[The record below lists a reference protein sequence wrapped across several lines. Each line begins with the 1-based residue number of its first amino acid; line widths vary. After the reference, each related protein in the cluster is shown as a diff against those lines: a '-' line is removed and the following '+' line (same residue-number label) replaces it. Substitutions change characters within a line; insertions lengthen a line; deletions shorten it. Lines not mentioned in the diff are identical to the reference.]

1 MKIDRKRVDALM
13 AQKGIFRY
21 KDLAERAGLT
31 QKRLSVIL
39 NHGSGR
45 PKTIIKVAKAL
56 GVFAPDLSGERRD
69 TLKPYGLPTLEEMQA
84 AHRRETA
91 PLPLQSIPGFLAR
104 KVPSNWGDWSIEE
117 RRKFWAEPPT
127 EEGLVDRDR
136 VCALEVWVEAWG
148 KSPDSMTYADAVEI
162 NAAIASLGRWKQTA
176 SSFRFGPYGQRRGW
190 NRVKADVDN

>member
-13 AQKGIFRY
+13 AQRGIPRY

-45 PKTIIKVAKAL
+45 PKIIIKVAKAL

-84 AHRRETA
+84 AHRRET
-91 PLPLQSIPGFLAR
+91 LPLQSIPDFLAR
-104 KVPSNWGDWSIEE
+104 KVPVDWPHWSVEA
-117 RRKFWAEPPT
+117 RRRFWANPT
-127 EEGLVDRDR
+127 QAEDLVDRDR

-162 NAAIASLGRWKQTA
+162 NAAIASLGGWNKTSKA
-176 SSFRFGPYGQRRGW
+176 GRFGPYGVQKGW
-190 NRVKADVDN
+190 NKEP

>member
-13 AQKGIFRY
+13 AQRGIPRY

-84 AHRRETA
+84 AHRRET
-91 PLPLQSIPGFLAR
+91 LPLQSIPDFLAR
-104 KVPSNWGDWSIEE
+104 KVPVDWPHWSVEA
-117 RRKFWAEPPT
+117 RRRFWANPT
-127 EEGLVDRDR
+127 QAEDLVDRDR

-162 NAAIASLGRWKQTA
+162 NAAIASLGGWKQTA
-176 SSFRFGPYGQRRGW
+176 SSFRFGPYGRGRGW
-190 NRVKADVDN
+190 NRERLNVDN

>member
-13 AQKGIFRY
+13 AQRGIPRY

-84 AHRRETA
+84 AHRRET
-91 PLPLQSIPGFLAR
+91 LPLQSIPDFLAR
-104 KVPSNWGDWSIEE
+104 KVPVDWPHWSVEA
-117 RRKFWAEPPT
+117 RRRFWANPT
-127 EEGLVDRDR
+127 QAEDLVDRDR

-162 NAAIASLGRWKQTA
+162 NAAIAALGGWKQTA
-176 SSFRFGPYGQRRGW
+176 SSFRFGPYGRGRGW
-190 NRVKADVDN
+190 NRERLNVDN

>member
-13 AQKGIFRY
+13 AQRGIFRY

-84 AHRRETA
+84 AHRRET
-91 PLPLQSIPGFLAR
+91 LPLQSIPDFLAR
-104 KVPSNWGDWSIEE
+104 KVPVDWPHWSVEA
-117 RRKFWAEPPT
+117 RRRFWANPT
-127 EEGLVDRDR
+127 RAEDLVDRDR

-148 KSPDSMTYADAVEI
+148 RPQDAMTYADAVEI
-162 NAAIASLGRWKQTA
+162 NAAIAALGGWKQTA
-176 SSFRFGPYGQRRGW
+176 GSFRFGPYGRGRGW
-190 NRVKADVDN
+190 NRERLNVDN

>member
-1 MKIDRKRVDALM
+1 MKIDRNRVDALM
-13 AQKGIFRY
+13 ARRGIPRY

-84 AHRRETA
+84 AHRRET
-91 PLPLQSIPGFLAR
+91 LPLQSIPDFLAR
-104 KVPSNWGDWSIEE
+104 KVPVDWPHWSVEA
-117 RRKFWAEPPT
+117 RRRFWANPT
-127 EEGLVDRDR
+127 QAEDLVDRDR

-162 NAAIASLGRWKQTA
+162 NAAIASLGGWNKTSKA
-176 SSFRFGPYGQRRGW
+176 GRFGPYGVQKGW
-190 NRVKADVDN
+190 NKEP

>member
-13 AQKGIFRY
+13 AQRGIFRY

-84 AHRRETA
+84 AHRRET
-91 PLPLQSIPGFLAR
+91 LPLQSIPDFLAR
-104 KVPSNWGDWSIEE
+104 KVPVDWPHWSVEA
-117 RRKFWAEPPT
+117 RRRFWANPT
-127 EEGLVDRDR
+127 RAEDLVDRDR

-148 KSPDSMTYADAVEI
+148 RPQDAMTYADAVEI
-162 NAAIASLGRWKQTA
+162 NAAIAALGGWKQTA

>member
-13 AQKGIFRY
+13 AQRGIPRY

-84 AHRRETA
+84 AHRRET
-91 PLPLQSIPGFLAR
+91 LPLQSIPDFLAR
-104 KVPSNWGDWSIEE
+104 KVPVDWPHWSVEA
-117 RRKFWAEPPT
+117 RRRFWANPT
-127 EEGLVDRDR
+127 QAEDLVDRDR

-148 KSPDSMTYADAVEI
+148 KSPDSRTYADAVEI
-162 NAAIASLGRWKQTA
+162 NAAIASLGGWNKTSKA
-176 SSFRFGPYGQRRGW
+176 GRFGPYGVQKGW
-190 NRVKADVDN
+190 NKEP

>member
-84 AHRRETA
+84 AHRRET
-91 PLPLQSIPGFLAR
+91 LPLQSIPGFLAR
-104 KVPSNWGDWSIEE
+104 KIPVDWPHWSVEA
-117 RRKFWAEPPT
+117 RRRFWANPT
-127 EEGLVDRDR
+127 RAEDLVDRDR

-148 KSPDSMTYADAVEI
+148 RPQDAMTYADAVEI
-162 NAAIASLGRWKQTA
+162 NAAIAALGGWNKTSKA
-176 SSFRFGPYGQRRGW
+176 GRFGPYGVQKGW
-190 NRVKADVDN
+190 NKEP

>member
-13 AQKGIFRY
+13 AQRGIPRY

-69 TLKPYGLPTLEEMQA
+69 TLKPYGLPTQEEMQA
-84 AHRRETA
+84 AHRRET
-91 PLPLQSIPGFLAR
+91 LPLQSIPDFLAR
-104 KVPSNWGDWSIEE
+104 KVPVDWPHWSVEA
-117 RRKFWAEPPT
+117 RRRFWANPT
-127 EEGLVDRDR
+127 QAEDLVDRDR
-136 VCALEVWVEAWG
+136 VCALEVWVEAWD

-162 NAAIASLGRWKQTA
+162 NAAIAALGGWKQTA
-176 SSFRFGPYGQRRGW
+176 SSFRFGPYGRGRGW
-190 NRVKADVDN
+190 NRERLNVDN

>member
-13 AQKGIFRY
+13 AQRGIPRY
-21 KDLAERAGLT
+21 KDLAALAGLT

-84 AHRRETA
+84 AHRRET
-91 PLPLQSIPGFLAR
+91 LPLQSIPDFLAR
-104 KVPSNWGDWSIEE
+104 KVPVDWPHWSVEA
-117 RRKFWAEPPT
+117 RRRFWANPT
-127 EEGLVDRDR
+127 QAEDLVDRDR

-162 NAAIASLGRWKQTA
+162 NAAIAALGGWNKTSKA
-176 SSFRFGPYGQRRGW
+176 GRFGPYGVQKGW
-190 NRVKADVDN
+190 NKEP

>member
-13 AQKGIFRY
+13 AQRGIFRY

-31 QKRLSVIL
+31 QKRLYVIL

-91 PLPLQSIPGFLAR
+91 PLPLQSIPDFLAR
-104 KVPSNWGDWSIEE
+104 KVPVDWPHWSVEA
-117 RRKFWAEPPT
+117 RRRFWANPT
-127 EEGLVDRDR
+127 QAEDLVDRDR
-136 VCALEVWVEAWG
+136 VCALEVWVEAWD

-162 NAAIASLGRWKQTA
+162 NAAIAALGGWKQTA
-176 SSFRFGPYGQRRGW
+176 SSFRFGPYGRGRGW
-190 NRVKADVDN
+190 NRERLNVDN

>member
-13 AQKGIFRY
+13 AQRGIPRY

-69 TLKPYGLPTLEEMQA
+69 TLKPYGLPTLEEIQA
-84 AHRRETA
+84 AHSPA
-91 PLPLQSIPGFLAR
+91 PPAIHPRLSGPENPLKLGGLEHRGA
-104 KVPSNWGDWSIEE
+104 
-117 RRKFWAEPPT
+117 AEIL
-127 EEGLVDRDR
+127 G
-136 VCALEVWVEAWG
+136 G
-148 KSPDSMTYADAVEI
+148 
-162 NAAIASLGRWKQTA
+162 ASHGG
-176 SSFRFGPYGQRRGW
+176 GPCGP
-190 NRVKADVDN
+190 

>member
-13 AQKGIFRY
+13 AQRGIPRY

-84 AHRRETA
+84 AHRRET
-91 PLPLQSIPGFLAR
+91 LPLQSVPDFLAR
-104 KVPSNWGDWSIEE
+104 KVPVDWPHWSVEA
-117 RRKFWAEPPT
+117 RRRFWANPT
-127 EEGLVDRDR
+127 QAEDLVDRDR
-136 VCALEVWVEAWG
+136 VCALEVWVEAWD

-162 NAAIASLGRWKQTA
+162 NAAIAALGGWKQTA
-176 SSFRFGPYGQRRGW
+176 SSFRFGPYGRGRGW
-190 NRVKADVDN
+190 NRERLNVDN

>member
-13 AQKGIFRY
+13 AQRGIPRY

-84 AHRRETA
+84 AHRRET
-91 PLPLQSIPGFLAR
+91 LPLQSIPDFLAR
-104 KVPSNWGDWSIEE
+104 KVPVDWPHWSVEA
-117 RRKFWAEPPT
+117 RRRFWANPT
-127 EEGLVDRDR
+127 QAEDLVDRDG

-162 NAAIASLGRWKQTA
+162 NAAIASLGGWNKTSKA
-176 SSFRFGPYGQRRGW
+176 GRFGPYGVQKGW
-190 NRVKADVDN
+190 NKEP

>member
-13 AQKGIFRY
+13 AQRGIPRY

-84 AHRRETA
+84 AHRRET
-91 PLPLQSIPGFLAR
+91 LPLQSIPDFLAR
-104 KVPSNWGDWSIEE
+104 KVPVDWPHWSVEA
-117 RRKFWAEPPT
+117 RRRFWANPT
-127 EEGLVDRDR
+127 QAEDLVDRDR
-136 VCALEVWVEAWG
+136 VCALEVWVEARG

-162 NAAIASLGRWKQTA
+162 NAAIASLGGWNKTSKA
-176 SSFRFGPYGQRRGW
+176 GRFGPYGVQKGW
-190 NRVKADVDN
+190 NKEP

>member
-13 AQKGIFRY
+13 AQRGIFRY

-84 AHRRETA
+84 AHRRET
-91 PLPLQSIPGFLAR
+91 LPLQSIPDFLAR
-104 KVPSNWGDWSIEE
+104 KVPVDWPHWSVEA
-117 RRKFWAEPPT
+117 RRRFWANPT
-127 EEGLVDRDR
+127 QAEDLVDRDR

-162 NAAIASLGRWKQTA
+162 NAAIAALGGWKQTA
-176 SSFRFGPYGQRRGW
+176 SSFRFGPYGRGRGW
-190 NRVKADVDN
+190 NRERLNVDN

>member
-13 AQKGIFRY
+13 AQRGIPRY

-84 AHRRETA
+84 AHRRET
-91 PLPLQSIPGFLAR
+91 LPLQSIPDFLAR
-104 KVPSNWGDWSIEE
+104 KVPVDWPHWSVEA
-117 RRKFWAEPPT
+117 RRRFWANPT
-127 EEGLVDRDR
+127 QAEDLVDRDR

-162 NAAIASLGRWKQTA
+162 NAAIAALGGWKQTA

-190 NRVKADVDN
+190 NRAKANVDN

>member
-13 AQKGIFRY
+13 AQRGIFRY

-56 GVFAPDLSGERRD
+56 GAFAPDLSGERRD

-84 AHRRETA
+84 AHRRET
-91 PLPLQSIPGFLAR
+91 LPLQSIPDFLAR
-104 KVPSNWGDWSIEE
+104 KVPVDWPHWSVEA
-117 RRKFWAEPPT
+117 RRRFWANPT
-127 EEGLVDRDR
+127 QVEDLVDRDR
-136 VCALEVWVEAWG
+136 VCALEVWVEARD

-162 NAAIASLGRWKQTA
+162 NAAIAALGGWKQTA
-176 SSFRFGPYGQRRGW
+176 SSFRFGPYGRGRGW
-190 NRVKADVDN
+190 NRE

>member
-13 AQKGIFRY
+13 AQRGIFRY

-91 PLPLQSIPGFLAR
+91 PLPLQSIPDFLAR
-104 KVPSNWGDWSIEE
+104 KVPVDWPHWSVEA
-117 RRKFWAEPPT
+117 RRRFWANPT
-127 EEGLVDRDR
+127 QAEDLVDRDR
-136 VCALEVWVEAWG
+136 VCALEVWVEAWD

-162 NAAIASLGRWKQTA
+162 NAAIAALGGWKQTA
-176 SSFRFGPYGQRRGW
+176 SSFRFGPYGRGRGW
-190 NRVKADVDN
+190 NRERLNVDN

>member
-13 AQKGIFRY
+13 AQRGIPRY

-56 GVFAPDLSGERRD
+56 GVFAPDPSGERRD

-84 AHRRETA
+84 AHRRET
-91 PLPLQSIPGFLAR
+91 LPLQSIPDFLAR
-104 KVPSNWGDWSIEE
+104 KVPVDWPHWSVEA
-117 RRKFWAEPPT
+117 RRRFWANPT
-127 EEGLVDRDR
+127 QAEDLVDRDR

-162 NAAIASLGRWKQTA
+162 NAAIASLGGWNKTSKA
-176 SSFRFGPYGQRRGW
+176 GRFGPYGVQKGW
-190 NRVKADVDN
+190 NKEP

>member
-13 AQKGIFRY
+13 AQRGIPRY

-84 AHRRETA
+84 AHRRET
-91 PLPLQSIPGFLAR
+91 LPLQSIPDFLAS
-104 KVPSNWGDWSIEE
+104 KVPVDWPHWSVEA
-117 RRKFWAEPPT
+117 RRRFWANPT
-127 EEGLVDRDR
+127 QAEDLVDRDR

-148 KSPDSMTYADAVEI
+148 KSTDSMTYADAVEI
-162 NAAIASLGRWKQTA
+162 NAAIASLGGWNKTSKA
-176 SSFRFGPYGQRRGW
+176 GRFGPYGVQKGW
-190 NRVKADVDN
+190 NKEP

>member
-13 AQKGIFRY
+13 AQRGIPRY

-84 AHRRETA
+84 AHRRET
-91 PLPLQSIPGFLAR
+91 LPLQSIPDFLAR
-104 KVPSNWGDWSIEE
+104 KVPVVWPHWSVEA
-117 RRKFWAEPPT
+117 RRRFWANPT
-127 EEGLVDRDR
+127 QAEDLVDRDR

-162 NAAIASLGRWKQTA
+162 NAAIASLGGWNKTSKA
-176 SSFRFGPYGQRRGW
+176 GRFGPYGVQKGW
-190 NRVKADVDN
+190 NKEP

>member
-13 AQKGIFRY
+13 AQRGIPRY
-21 KDLAERAGLT
+21 KDLAALAGLT

-69 TLKPYGLPTLEEMQA
+69 TLKSYGLPTLEEMQA
-84 AHRRETA
+84 AHRRET
-91 PLPLQSIPGFLAR
+91 LPLQSIPDFLAR
-104 KVPSNWGDWSIEE
+104 KVPVDWPHWSVEA
-117 RRKFWAEPPT
+117 RRRFWANPT
-127 EEGLVDRDR
+127 QAEDLVDRDR

-162 NAAIASLGRWKQTA
+162 NAAIAALGGWNKTSKA
-176 SSFRFGPYGQRRGW
+176 GRFGPYGVQKGW
-190 NRVKADVDN
+190 NKEP

>member
-13 AQKGIFRY
+13 AQRGIPCY

-84 AHRRETA
+84 AHRRET
-91 PLPLQSIPGFLAR
+91 LPLQSIPDFLAR
-104 KVPSNWGDWSIEE
+104 KVPVDWPHWSVEA
-117 RRKFWAEPPT
+117 RRRFWANPT
-127 EEGLVDRDR
+127 QAEDLVDRDR

-162 NAAIASLGRWKQTA
+162 NAAIASLGGWNKTSKA
-176 SSFRFGPYGQRRGW
+176 GRFGPYGVQKGW
-190 NRVKADVDN
+190 NKEP

>member
-13 AQKGIFRY
+13 AQRGIPHY

-91 PLPLQSIPGFLAR
+91 PLPLQSIPSFLAR
-104 KVPSNWGDWSIEE
+104 KIPVDWPHWSVEA
-117 RRKFWAEPPT
+117 RRRFWANPT
-127 EEGLVDRDR
+127 QAEDLVDRDR

-162 NAAIASLGRWKQTA
+162 NAAIASLGGWNKTSKA
-176 SSFRFGPYGQRRGW
+176 GRFGPYGVQKGW
-190 NRVKADVDN
+190 NKEP

>member
-13 AQKGIFRY
+13 AQRGIFRY

-84 AHRRETA
+84 AHRRET
-91 PLPLQSIPGFLAR
+91 LPLQSEKAPLTGHTGAWRPGGGFGQIQ
-104 KVPSNWGDWSIEE
+104 PE
-117 RRKFWAEPPT
+117 RRTWWTVTGCVPWRSGWRPGA
-127 EEGLVDRDR
+127 GL
-136 VCALEVWVEAWG
+136 
-148 KSPDSMTYADAVEI
+148 KTP
-162 NAAIASLGRWKQTA
+162 
-176 SSFRFGPYGQRRGW
+176 
-190 NRVKADVDN
+190 

>member
-13 AQKGIFRY
+13 AQRGIPRY

-84 AHRRETA
+84 AHRRET
-91 PLPLQSIPGFLAR
+91 PPLQSIPDFLAR
-104 KVPSNWGDWSIEE
+104 KVPVDWPHWSVEA
-117 RRKFWAEPPT
+117 RRRFWANPT
-127 EEGLVDRDR
+127 QAEDLVDRDR

-162 NAAIASLGRWKQTA
+162 NAAIASLGGWNKTSKA
-176 SSFRFGPYGQRRGW
+176 GRFGPYGVQKGW
-190 NRVKADVDN
+190 NKEP

>member
-13 AQKGIFRY
+13 AQRGIPRY

-45 PKTIIKVAKAL
+45 PNTIIKVAKAL

-84 AHRRETA
+84 AHRRET
-91 PLPLQSIPGFLAR
+91 LPLQSIPDFLAR
-104 KVPSNWGDWSIEE
+104 KVPVDWPHWSVEA
-117 RRKFWAEPPT
+117 RRRFWANPT
-127 EEGLVDRDR
+127 QAEDLVDRDR

-162 NAAIASLGRWKQTA
+162 NAAIASLGGWNKTSKA
-176 SSFRFGPYGQRRGW
+176 GRFGPYGVQKGW
-190 NRVKADVDN
+190 NKEP

>member
-13 AQKGIFRY
+13 AQRGIPRY
-21 KDLAERAGLT
+21 KDLAALAGLT

-56 GVFAPDLSGERRD
+56 GVFAPDLSEERRD
-69 TLKPYGLPTLEEMQA
+69 TLKPYGLPTLEEIQA
-84 AHRRETA
+84 AHERETA

-104 KVPSNWGDWSIEE
+104 KIPSNWGDWSIEE
-117 RRKFWAEPPT
+117 RRRFWANPT
-127 EEGLVDRDR
+127 QAEDLVDRDR
-136 VCALEVWVEAWG
+136 VCALEVWVEAWD

-162 NAAIASLGRWKQTA
+162 NAAIAALGGWNKTSKA
-176 SSFRFGPYGQRRGW
+176 GRFGPYGVQKGW
-190 NRVKADVDN
+190 NKEP

>member
-13 AQKGIFRY
+13 AQRGIPRY

-84 AHRRETA
+84 AHRRET
-91 PLPLQSIPGFLAR
+91 LPLQSIPDFLAR
-104 KVPSNWGDWSIEE
+104 KVPVDWPHWSVEA
-117 RRKFWAEPPT
+117 RRRFWANPT
-127 EEGLVDRDR
+127 RAEDLVDRDR

-162 NAAIASLGRWKQTA
+162 NAAIAALGGWKQTA
-176 SSFRFGPYGQRRGW
+176 SSFRFGPYGRGRGW
-190 NRVKADVDN
+190 NRERLNVDN

>member
-13 AQKGIFRY
+13 AQRGIPRY

-84 AHRRETA
+84 AHRRET
-91 PLPLQSIPGFLAR
+91 LPLQSIPDFLAR
-104 KVPSNWGDWSIEE
+104 KVPVDWPHWSVEA
-117 RRKFWAEPPT
+117 RRRFWANPT
-127 EEGLVDRDR
+127 RAEDLVDRDR
-136 VCALEVWVEAWG
+136 VCALEVWVEAWD

-162 NAAIASLGRWKQTA
+162 NAAIAALGGWKQTA
-176 SSFRFGPYGQRRGW
+176 SSFRFGPYGRGRGW
-190 NRVKADVDN
+190 NRERLNVDN

>member
-13 AQKGIFRY
+13 AQRGIPRY

-84 AHRRETA
+84 AHRRDT
-91 PLPLQSIPGFLAR
+91 LPLQSIPDFLAR
-104 KVPSNWGDWSIEE
+104 KVPVDWPHWSVEA
-117 RRKFWAEPPT
+117 RRRFWANPT
-127 EEGLVDRDR
+127 QAEDLVNRDR

-162 NAAIASLGRWKQTA
+162 NAAIASLGGWNKTSKA
-176 SSFRFGPYGQRRGW
+176 GRFGPYGVQKGW
-190 NRVKADVDN
+190 NKEP

>member
-13 AQKGIFRY
+13 AQRGIPRY

-39 NHGSGR
+39 NHGSSR

-84 AHRRETA
+84 AHRRET
-91 PLPLQSIPGFLAR
+91 LPLQSIPDFLAR
-104 KVPSNWGDWSIEE
+104 KVPVDWPHWSVEA
-117 RRKFWAEPPT
+117 RRRFWANPT
-127 EEGLVDRDR
+127 QAEDLVDRDR

-162 NAAIASLGRWKQTA
+162 NAAIASLGGWNKTSKA
-176 SSFRFGPYGQRRGW
+176 GRFSPYGVQKGW
-190 NRVKADVDN
+190 NKEP

>member
-13 AQKGIFRY
+13 AQRGIPRY

-84 AHRRETA
+84 AHRRET
-91 PLPLQSIPGFLAR
+91 LPLQSIPDFLAR
-104 KVPSNWGDWSIEE
+104 KVPVDWPHWSVEA
-117 RRKFWAEPPT
+117 RRRFWANPT
-127 EEGLVDRDR
+127 QAEDLVDRDR
-136 VCALEVWVEAWG
+136 VCALEVWVEAWD

-162 NAAIASLGRWKQTA
+162 NAAIAALGGWKQTA
-176 SSFRFGPYGQRRGW
+176 SSFRFGPYGRGRGW
-190 NRVKADVDN
+190 NRERLNVDN

>member
-13 AQKGIFRY
+13 AQRGIFRY

-69 TLKPYGLPTLEEMQA
+69 TLKPYGLPTLEEIRA

-104 KVPSNWGDWSIEE
+104 KIPSNWRDWSIEE
-117 RRKFWAEPPT
+117 RRRFWANPT
-127 EEGLVDRDR
+127 QAEDLVDRDR

-162 NAAIASLGRWKQTA
+162 NAAIAALGGWKQTA
-176 SSFRFGPYGQRRGW
+176 SSFRFGPYGRGRGW
-190 NRVKADVDN
+190 NRERLNVDN

>member
-13 AQKGIFRY
+13 AQRGIFRY

-84 AHRRETA
+84 AHRRET
-91 PLPLQSIPGFLAR
+91 LPLQSIPDFLAR
-104 KVPSNWGDWSIEE
+104 KVPVDWPHWSVEA
-117 RRKFWAEPPT
+117 RRRFWANPT
-127 EEGLVDRDR
+127 RAEDLVDRDR

-148 KSPDSMTYADAVEI
+148 RPQDAMTYADAVEI
-162 NAAIASLGRWKQTA
+162 NAAIASLGGWKQTA

>member
-13 AQKGIFRY
+13 AQRGIPRY

-84 AHRRETA
+84 AHRRET
-91 PLPLQSIPGFLAR
+91 LPLQSIPDFLAR
-104 KVPSNWGDWSIEE
+104 KVPVDWPHWSVEA
-117 RRKFWAEPPT
+117 RRRFWANPT
-127 EEGLVDRDR
+127 QAEDLVDRDR

-162 NAAIASLGRWKQTA
+162 NAAISALGGWKQTA
-176 SSFRFGPYGQRRGW
+176 SSFRFGPYGRGRGW
-190 NRVKADVDN
+190 NRERLNVDN